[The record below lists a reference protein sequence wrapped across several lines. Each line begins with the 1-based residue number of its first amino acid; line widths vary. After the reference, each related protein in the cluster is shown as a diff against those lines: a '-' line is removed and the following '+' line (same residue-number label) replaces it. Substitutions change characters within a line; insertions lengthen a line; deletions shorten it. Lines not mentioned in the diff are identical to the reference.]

1 MRERAIVL
9 LLTLGTLIVPSL
21 TYAQAL
27 GTIAGAVK
35 DASGAVLPGVTV
47 EASSPALIEKV
58 RTVVTDGAGQYRV
71 VNLPPGNYTVTFTL
85 PGFSTVKREGV
96 EVSVNVT
103 SNTDAELRVGAVEET
118 ITVTGESPIVDI
130 QSSAQSRTMT
140 DQAFKELPTGGSWIQ
155 MAALVPAVRA
165 SNTDVGGVLGD
176 QTGAQVSAHGSRPGD
191 GVSMIDGLRIGN
203 MYIDSNLTN
212 MSLSPLLFDQVDVS
226 MSGQMGETGTNG
238 VIMNAI
244 PKAGGNTFSGSVLAN
259 GSSPSLQGS
268 NVTDDLQARGLQGA
282 STTLKRLYD
291 INGAIGGPI
300 KRDKL
305 WFYATSRY
313 FTNEFYLAARFY
325 AVDPTAIVRTNDTS
339 RQAYGGTYTYDNNG
353 RVTWSLNDK
362 QRISGW
368 YAFQYKVD
376 PHWVIQGL
384 NASPEAVRITTWH
397 TQLSTTKWT
406 YAATN
411 QLLFEAGV
419 AAGASPDTI
428 KVDPDQ
434 VGTCPS
440 QGSLAPLCISITD
453 QTAANYLYRAP
464 TGFDFDDRL
473 PSQTFNGSM
482 SFVTGSHNFKVG
494 FENQRG
500 HFWRGDNNDSTGGI
514 WYQTTN
520 SLPAFVVIQA
530 PAYGYQNNLN
540 YNLGIY
546 AQDRWTVNRMTLS
559 GGLRLDMLNESTAEF
574 TLGPH
579 RWLPNRNTH
588 YDEVKGVPN
597 WKDFNPRGS
606 LAYDLFG
613 NGKTALKASASR
625 AVMQNSIAL
634 AAANNP
640 AATVRTQTSR
650 AWNDVLPVAGG
661 IPGDFV
667 PQCNLTIGTANGECG
682 PWLSP
687 DFGSTIPTTRYDR
700 EIMEGWGV
708 RPYNWEFS
716 AGIQHELMPRL
727 SLSAAYFRR
736 IYGNFN
742 VVDNEALSASDF
754 TPYSVLIPTASTP
767 GGTLPGGGTMIGG
780 LFDPNSTAVNN
791 VIKDA
796 AQFGKQQYHWDGF
809 DVSLDARLRNGLF
822 LQGGVSSGKDLY
834 DFCDV
839 VDDVPEALSQVAAA
853 QATTAPLYVGASVP
867 AGYCRQETPFLTQWK
882 GLASYTLPWYGIRV
896 SGTFQSLYGP
906 PIVATNIYNNT
917 NRLTQTTL
925 PRPFTLNQATV
936 NVFEPVSEYGDR
948 LNQID
953 LRLTKIVNLGKGRL
967 DLNVDFYNAF
977 NSDAILTE
985 LGAFGPAW
993 RVPAT
998 VIQPRFVKFA
1008 ARYDF

>member
-1 MRERAIVL
+1 MRERAIAL
-9 LLTLGTLIVPSL
+9 LLTLGFLAIPSL
-21 TYAQAL
+21 SNAQAL

-35 DASGAVLPGVTV
+35 DASGAILPGVTV

-58 RTVVTDGAGQYRV
+58 RTVVTDGAGQYRI
-71 VNLPPGNYTVTFTL
+71 VNLPPGNYTITFGL
-85 PGFSTVKREGV
+85 PGFSTVKREGI
-96 EVSVNVT
+96 EVSPNFT
-103 SNTDAELRVGAVEET
+103 SNIDADLRVGAVEET

-130 QSSAQSRTMT
+130 QSSAQTRAMT

-191 GVSMIDGLRIGN
+191 GVSMVDGLRIGN

-226 MSGQMGETGTNG
+226 LSGQMGETGTNG

-244 PKAGGNTFSGSVLAN
+244 PKAGGNTFSGSALVN
-259 GSSPSLQGS
+259 GSGPALQGS
-268 NVTDDLQARGLQGA
+268 NVTDELQARGVQGA
-282 STTLKRLYD
+282 STTLKKLYD
-291 INGAIGGPI
+291 INGAVGGPI
-300 KRDKL
+300 MRDKL
-305 WFYATSRY
+305 WFYGTSRY
-313 FTNEFYLAARFY
+313 FTNEYYLASRFY
-325 AVDPTAIVRTNDTS
+325 AVDPTAIARTNDTS
-339 RQAYGGTYTYDNNG
+339 RQAFGGTYTYDNNG
-353 RVTWSLNDK
+353 RVTWQINEK

-368 YAFQYKVD
+368 YAYQYKVD
-376 PHWVIQGL
+376 PHWLIQIFT
-384 NASPEAVRITTWH
+384 ASPEAVRITTWH

-411 QLLFEAGV
+411 RLLFEAGL

-428 KVDPDQ
+428 KLDPEQ

-440 QGSLAPLCISITD
+440 QGSLAPRCISITE
-453 QTAANYLYRAP
+453 QTLGNYIYRAP

-473 PSQTFNGSM
+473 PSQTFNGAM
-482 SFVTGSHNFKVG
+482 SYVTGAHSFKVG
-494 FENQRG
+494 FEDQRG

-514 WYQTTN
+514 WYTATN
-520 SLPAFVVIQA
+520 GVPAFVFIQA

-559 GGLRLDMLNESTAEF
+559 GGIRLDMLNESTSEF

-579 RWLPNRNTH
+579 RWLPNRNTF
-588 YDEVKGVPN
+588 YEAVEDVPN
-597 WKDFNPRGS
+597 WKDINPRGS

-634 AAANNP
+634 ANANNP
-640 AATVRTQTSR
+640 ATTVQTQTQRTWSD
-650 AWNDVLPVAGG
+650 ANGN
-661 IPGDFV
+661 FV
-667 PQCNLTIGTANGECG
+667 PDCALTNGTANGECG
-682 PWLSP
+682 PWQFP
-687 DFGSTIPTTRYDR
+687 NFGSSSPGTRYDPA
-700 EIMEGWGV
+700 IMEGWGV

-716 AGIQHELMPRL
+716 AGVQHELMPRL
-727 SLSAAYFRR
+727 SVSVAYFRR

-742 VVDNEALSASDF
+742 ILDNEALSASDF
-754 TPYSVLIPTASTP
+754 TQYSVLVPSTSTP
-767 GGTLPGGGTMIGG
+767 GGTLPNAGQLIDG
-780 LFDPNSTAVNN
+780 LYDPNILVAPRN

-796 AQFGKQQYHWDGF
+796 SVFGKQQYHWDGF
-809 DVSLDARLRNGLF
+809 DVSVDARLRNGLF

-839 VDDVPEALSQVAAA
+839 VDDVPEALTQVAAA
-853 QATTAPLYVGASVP
+853 QATTAPLYVGATVP
-867 AGYCRQETPFLTQWK
+867 AGSCRQETPFLTQWK

-906 PIVATNIYNNT
+906 PIVATSIYNNA
-917 NRLTQTTL
+917 NRTTTTTL
-925 PRPFTLNQATV
+925 PRPFTTGQANV
-936 NVFEPVSEYGDR
+936 NLYEPVSKYGDR

-953 LRLTKIVNLGKGRL
+953 LRFTKIVNVGRGRI
-967 DLNVDFYNAF
+967 DLSMDLFNAF
-977 NSDAILTE
+977 NSDAVIGE
-985 LGAFGPAW
+985 LGSFGPAW
-993 RVPAT
+993 RLPLT
-998 VIQPRFVKFA
+998 VIQPRFVKFQ

>member
-1 MRERAIVL
+1 MRERAIAL
-9 LLTLGTLIVPSL
+9 LLTLGFLAIPSL
-21 TYAQAL
+21 SNAQAL

-58 RTVVTDGAGQYRV
+58 RTVVTDGSGQYRI
-71 VNLPPGNYTVTFTL
+71 VNLPPGNYSVTFSLT
-85 PGFSTVKREGV
+85 GFNTVKRDGV
-96 EVSVNVT
+96 EVSPNFT
-103 SNTDAELRVGAVEET
+103 SNIEADLRVGAVEET

-130 QSSAQSRTMT
+130 QSSAQTRAMT
-140 DQAFKELPTGGSWIQ
+140 DTAFKELPTGGSWIQ

-191 GVSMIDGLRIGN
+191 GVSMVDGLRIGN

-226 MSGQMGETGTNG
+226 LSGQMGETGTNG

-259 GSSPSLQGS
+259 GSGPGLQGG
-268 NVTDDLQARGLQGA
+268 NVTDDLQARGVQGA
-282 STTLKRLYD
+282 STTLKKLYD

-300 KRDKL
+300 KQDKL

-313 FTNEFYLAARFY
+313 FTNEYYLASRFY

-339 RQAYGGTYTYDNNG
+339 RQAFGGTYTYDNNG
-353 RVTWSLNDK
+353 RVTWQINEK

-368 YAFQYKVD
+368 YAYQYKVD
-376 PHWVIQGL
+376 PHWLIQIFT
-384 NASPEAVRITTWH
+384 ASPEAVRITTWH

-411 QLLFEAGV
+411 KLLFEAGV

-428 KVDPDQ
+428 ELDPEQ
-434 VGTCPS
+434 VGICPE
-440 QGSLAPLCISITD
+440 QGSLAPRCISITE
-453 QTAANYLYRAP
+453 QTLGNYIYRAP

-482 SFVTGSHNFKVG
+482 SYVTGAHTFKVG
-494 FENQRG
+494 FEDQRG

-514 WYQTTN
+514 WYTATN
-520 SLPAFVVIQA
+520 GVPAFVFIQA
-530 PAYGYQNNLN
+530 PPYGYQNNLN

-559 GGLRLDMLNESTAEF
+559 GGIRLDMLNESTSAF

-579 RWLPNRNTH
+579 RWLPNRNTF
-588 YDEVKGVPN
+588 YEAVEDVPN
-597 WKDFNPRGS
+597 WKDINPRGS
-606 LAYDLFG
+606 VAFDLFG

-625 AVMQNSIAL
+625 AVAQNSIAL
-634 AAANNP
+634 ANANNP
-640 AATVRTQTSR
+640 ATTVQTQTQRTWSD
-650 AWNDVLPVAGG
+650 ANGN
-661 IPGDFV
+661 FV
-667 PQCNLTIGTANGECG
+667 PDCVLTNGAANGECG
-682 PWLSP
+682 PWQFP
-687 DFGSTIPTTRYDR
+687 NFGSSSPGTRYDR
-700 EIMEGWGV
+700 AIMEGWGV

-716 AGIQHELMPRL
+716 AGVQHELMPRL

-736 IYGNFN
+736 VYGNFN
-742 VVDNEALSASDF
+742 VLDNEALGASDF
-754 TPYSVLIPTASTP
+754 TRYSVLVPSTSTP
-767 GGTLPGGGTMIGG
+767 GGTLPNAGQLIDG
-780 LFDPNSTAVNN
+780 LFDPNILVAPRN
-791 VIKDA
+791 VIKDSA
-796 AQFGKQQYHWDGF
+796 VFGNQQYHWDGF
-809 DVSLDARLRNGLF
+809 DVSVDARLRNGLF

-834 DFCDV
+834 DFCDI
-839 VDDVPEALSQVAAA
+839 VDDVPEALTQVVAA
-853 QATTAPLYVGASVP
+853 QATTAPLYVGAAIP
-867 AGYCRQETPFLTQWK
+867 AGACRQETPFLTQWK
-882 GLASYTLPWYGIRV
+882 GLASYTLPYGIRV

-906 PIVATNIYNNT
+906 PIVATNIYNNA
-917 NRLTQTTL
+917 NRATTTTL
-925 PRPFTLNQATV
+925 ARPFTTGQATV
-936 NVFEPVSEYGDR
+936 NLYEPVSKYGDR

-953 LRLTKIVNLGKGRL
+953 LRLTKIVNLGRGRL
-967 DLNVDFYNAF
+967 DLNVDFFNAF
-977 NSDAILTE
+977 NSDAVIGE
-985 LGAFGPAW
+985 LGSFGPAW
-993 RVPAT
+993 RLPLT
-998 VIQPRFVKFA
+998 VIQPRFVKFG